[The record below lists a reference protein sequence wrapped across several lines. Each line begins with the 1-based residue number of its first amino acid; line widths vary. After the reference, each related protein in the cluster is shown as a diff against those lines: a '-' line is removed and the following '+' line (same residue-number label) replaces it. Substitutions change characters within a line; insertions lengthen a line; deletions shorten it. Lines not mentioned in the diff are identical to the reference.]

1 MSKYCGP
8 RLRIIRRLGE
18 LPALTRK
25 SRIRA
30 TRPGRHGGSRKKLTR
45 FRFRLLEKQ
54 KVRFYYGIP
63 EKQLVRYM
71 KIALVTKGPTGLI
84 LLQNLEIRLDN
95 IVYRLG
101 WSMTLPSARQLVS
114 HGQILVD
121 ENRTTISSFFCSPR
135 KVIRVRESTNV
146 RERIH
151 NNLKESNKKPAQNL
165 LLDAEGIK
173 AVVNEIADRY
183 KIPLRLN
190 ELLVVEYY
198 SNRI

>member
-1 MSKYCGP
+1 
-8 RLRIIRRLGE
+8 
-18 LPALTRK
+18 
-25 SRIRA
+25 
-30 TRPGRHGGSRKKLTR
+30 
-45 FRFRLLEKQ
+45 
-54 KVRFYYGIP
+54 
-63 EKQLVRYM
+63 M

>member
-1 MSKYCGP
+1 MSKYRGP

-30 TRPGRHGGSRKKLTR
+30 TRPGCHGGSRKKLTR
-45 FRFRLLEKQ
+45 FRFRLIEKQ

-101 WSMTLPSARQLVS
+101 WSKTLPSARQLVS
-114 HGQILVD
+114 HGQILVY

-151 NNLKESNKKPAQNL
+151 NNLKEWNKKPAQNL

>member
-1 MSKYCGP
+1 
-8 RLRIIRRLGE
+8 
-18 LPALTRK
+18 
-25 SRIRA
+25 
-30 TRPGRHGGSRKKLTR
+30 
-45 FRFRLLEKQ
+45 
-54 KVRFYYGIP
+54 
-63 EKQLVRYM
+63 M

-151 NNLKESNKKPAQNL
+151 NNLKEWNKKPAQNL

>member
-1 MSKYCGP
+1 
-8 RLRIIRRLGE
+8 
-18 LPALTRK
+18 
-25 SRIRA
+25 
-30 TRPGRHGGSRKKLTR
+30 
-45 FRFRLLEKQ
+45 
-54 KVRFYYGIP
+54 
-63 EKQLVRYM
+63 M

-101 WSMTLPSARQLVS
+101 WSKTLPSARQLVS

-151 NNLKESNKKPAQNL
+151 NNLKEWNKKPAQNL

>member
-1 MSKYCGP
+1 
-8 RLRIIRRLGE
+8 
-18 LPALTRK
+18 
-25 SRIRA
+25 
-30 TRPGRHGGSRKKLTR
+30 
-45 FRFRLLEKQ
+45 
-54 KVRFYYGIP
+54 
-63 EKQLVRYM
+63 M

-101 WSMTLPSARQLVS
+101 WSITLPSARQLVS

>member
-1 MSKYCGP
+1 
-8 RLRIIRRLGE
+8 
-18 LPALTRK
+18 
-25 SRIRA
+25 
-30 TRPGRHGGSRKKLTR
+30 
-45 FRFRLLEKQ
+45 
-54 KVRFYYGIP
+54 
-63 EKQLVRYM
+63 M

-95 IVYRLG
+95 IVYSLG
-101 WSMTLPSARQLVS
+101 WSTTLPSARQLVS

>member
-1 MSKYCGP
+1 
-8 RLRIIRRLGE
+8 
-18 LPALTRK
+18 
-25 SRIRA
+25 
-30 TRPGRHGGSRKKLTR
+30 
-45 FRFRLLEKQ
+45 
-54 KVRFYYGIP
+54 
-63 EKQLVRYM
+63 M

-101 WSMTLPSARQLVS
+101 WSTTLPSARQLVS

>member
-1 MSKYCGP
+1 
-8 RLRIIRRLGE
+8 
-18 LPALTRK
+18 
-25 SRIRA
+25 
-30 TRPGRHGGSRKKLTR
+30 
-45 FRFRLLEKQ
+45 
-54 KVRFYYGIP
+54 
-63 EKQLVRYM
+63 M

-135 KVIRVRESTNV
+135 KVIRVRESTNI